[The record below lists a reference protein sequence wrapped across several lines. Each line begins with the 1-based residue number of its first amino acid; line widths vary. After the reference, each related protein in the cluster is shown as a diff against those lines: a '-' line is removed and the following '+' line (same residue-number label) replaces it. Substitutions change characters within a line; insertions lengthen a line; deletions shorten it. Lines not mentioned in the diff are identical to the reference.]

1 MTKKTKSRKTR
12 RLLDTLMV
20 LLLVIGAGIFL
31 YPFVQDTLNDFLD
44 QQLITYYQGKANQE
58 NHQAS
63 EKAKQ
68 EMEKKNKELA
78 EKGNNPGMSGFDQA
92 VNQDKK
98 VKKKSV
104 DYYKK
109 HTVAVIRIPKIS
121 VDLPIFDETNDFT
134 LQKGAALLEGTSYPV
149 GGKSTHSVIS
159 AHRGLPEATLFT
171 DLPKLKVNDQFYID
185 INDERHA
192 YQIEKIQVIEPT
204 DTQTM
209 VIQPARD
216 LITLMTCTPYMVN
229 TQRLLVTGHR
239 IPYNAKKMDK
249 KIETSNWWKK
259 HKLLLLIVGGIL
271 FLLAAGWAI
280 YRRVLA
286 ARIASRRI
294 DLRFYAMDEKNQPMT
309 GQVFSLMN
317 ACGTK
322 QMQRDGKPIELTTDQ
337 SGLAEI
343 KQLKGGKYWLVL
355 KTIGKQAAVQALLN
369 SPKEAKFH
377 FVFHKKSGGKVSE
390 IDGKVYLIYF
400 RINTEQSKE
409 NH

>member
-1 MTKKTKSRKTR
+1 MTKKRKSQKTR
-12 RLLDTLMV
+12 HLLDALMV
-20 LLLVIGAGIFL
+20 LFLVVGAGIFL

-68 EMEKKNKELA
+68 EMEKKNQELA
-78 EKGNNPGMSGFDQA
+78 KKGNNPGTSSFDQA
-92 VNQDKK
+92 VNQDRTA
-98 VKKKSV
+98 KKKSV

-109 HTVAVIRIPKIS
+109 HTIAVIRIPKIS
-121 VDLPIFDETNDFT
+121 VDLPVFDETNDFT

-171 DLPKLKVNDQFYID
+171 DLPKLKINDQFYID
-185 INDERHA
+185 INNERHA

-209 VIQPARD
+209 VIQPGRD

-249 KIETSNWWKK
+249 KIEDSNWWKK
-259 HKLLLLIVGGIL
+259 YRLVLWIVGGIA
-271 FLLAAGWAI
+271 FLLVAVWGI
-280 YRRVLA
+280 YRWILA
-286 ARIASRRI
+286 ARIASRRV
-294 DLRFYAMDEKNQPMT
+294 DLRFYVIDEQNQPIV
-309 GQVFSLMN
+309 GQIFSLMN
-317 ACGTK
+317 AKGTK
-322 QMQRDGKPIELTTDQ
+322 QMQRDNHPIDLITDPF
-337 SGLAEI
+337 GLAEI
-343 KQLKGGKYWLVL
+343 NQLKGGKYWLVPKDMGKKASVKVVL
-355 KTIGKQAAVQALLN
+355 K
-369 SPKEAKFH
+369 SPKETRFH
-377 FVFHKKSGGKVSE
+377 FYFRKKANGQVIEKE
-390 IDGKVYLIYF
+390 NEVYLVYAKT
-400 RINTEQSKE
+400 NPEMEGKS
-409 NH
+409 H

>member
-1 MTKKTKSRKTR
+1 MTKKTKSRKMR

-109 HTVAVIRIPKIS
+109 HTIAVIRIPKIS
-121 VDLPIFDETNDFT
+121 VDLPVFDETNDFT

-209 VIQPARD
+209 VIQPGRD

-249 KIETSNWWKK
+249 KIENSSWWKK

-271 FLLAAGWAI
+271 VLLAAGWAI
-280 YRRVLA
+280 YRRILA

-317 ACGTK
+317 ARGKK
-322 QMQRDGKPIELTTDQ
+322 QMRRDGKPIDLTTDQ

-343 KQLKGGKYWLVL
+343 KQLKGGKYWLIP
-355 KTIGKQAAVQALLN
+355 KEMDKQAAVRILLK
-369 SPKEAKFH
+369 SPKETHFH
-377 FVFHKKSGGKVSE
+377 FIFRKKFNGQVEIKDDEIYLVYPKIDLEKEKKS
-390 IDGKVYLIYF
+390 
-400 RINTEQSKE
+400 
-409 NH
+409 H